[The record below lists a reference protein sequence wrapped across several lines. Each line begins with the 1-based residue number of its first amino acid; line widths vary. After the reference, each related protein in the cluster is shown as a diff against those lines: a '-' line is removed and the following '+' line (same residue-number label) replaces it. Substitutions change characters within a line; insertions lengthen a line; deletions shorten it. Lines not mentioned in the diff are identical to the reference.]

1 MTLTE
6 EIERVLALSERVYA
20 IEDEGQLAAEYS
32 LLAKELLDL
41 WRGRGP
47 ELLEVCRNLELG
59 NKLVAILSYYC
70 GERGDPEGAVETLNR
85 IIMERAAE
93 RGSK

>member
-1 MTLTE
+1 MDSLVQ
-6 EIERVLALSERVYA
+6 EIERVLALQQEAQNSNAHAWGRYRTALVNLFSEH
-20 IEDEGQLAAEYS
+20 
-32 LLAKELLDL
+32 
-41 WRGRGP
+41 GR
-47 ELLEVCRNLELG
+47 EILEACRNMELG
-59 NKLVAILSYYC
+59 SKLVAILSYYC

>member
-1 MTLTE
+1 MGLLQFGE
-6 EIERVLALSERVYA
+6 MAAHMNNLAQEIERVLTLTGGPRYVA
-20 IEDEGQLAAEYS
+20 I
-32 LLAKELLDL
+32 LDL
-41 WRGRGP
+41 FNDRGA
-47 ELLEVCRNLELG
+47 EILEACRNLELG

>member
-6 EIERVLALSERVYA
+6 EIERVLALTGGPRHVA
-20 IEDEGQLAAEYS
+20 I
-32 LLAKELLDL
+32 LDL
-41 WRGRGP
+41 FSDRGA
-47 ELLEVCRNLELG
+47 EILEACRNLELG

-93 RGSK
+93 RVSK